1 MYSQA
6 GKVGPAYCTGVG
18 KAMMAFLEES
28 ELSKVISKQAFLK
41 YTDHTITS
49 EKALRKEL
57 TMIKKEGISFDR
69 QEHEEKI
76 ICISSPILTSNGRVI
91 GGLSITSSIDIH
103 SLESLEK
110 YKPELLATS

>member
-1 MYSQA
+1 
-6 GKVGPAYCTGVG
+6 
-18 KAMMAFLEES
+18 
-28 ELSKVISKQAFLK
+28 
-41 YTDHTITS
+41 
-49 EKALRKEL
+49 
-57 TMIKKEGISFDR
+57 MIKKEGISFDR

-110 YKPELLATS
+110 YKPELLATSEQIGKEAGAWSFPEKSIN